1 MSSAAVTA
9 DAPVTFTRRQI
20 AVIMVGLMLGM
31 SLAAFDQM
39 ILGPAIPKISS
50 DLPGALEI
58 SWIVAA
64 YLLTTTAVTPIY
76 GKLSDLYGRGAL
88 FQVGISIFV
97 IASALCALSTSIE
110 MLVASRALQG
120 VGGGG
125 LIMLAQATVADVV
138 SPRER
143 GRYQAYFATVWI
155 LASGLGPIFGGVFA
169 DYLSWRWVF
178 WINVPLGIVA
188 LLVSRTTLKALIRK
202 GVRHKIDYLGAILLV
217 TATCCLLLVTT
228 MVGNGMAW
236 DAPVILE
243 LMGAAVVL
251 FGLAVVQERRAVEP
265 ILPPR
270 LFHNQSYVLGNITSA
285 TYSATMLGAITFVP
299 TFFQMVYGFGASES
313 GFISAPMFLAMP
325 ISNVIGGQITAATG
339 RYKIFPVVGL
349 ALSTVMLALMA
360 FCTPSTPL
368 VIPMIESTLCG
379 VGIGLVGP
387 ILLLGIQN
395 AVDPRDIGS
404 ATGSFAF
411 FRNLGGSF
419 GVTLFGTILISCMD
433 RALRTLPG
441 PVGIDSGAAL
451 LNAGA
456 DALRQM
462 PEALRTTVAEGI
474 STAYSIMFIS
484 GAIGTG
490 IAFLSV
496 LFMRELP
503 LKTVTGVA
511 ERAAADKA
519 D

>member
-1 MSSAAVTA
+1 MSSARVTA

-50 DLPGALEI
+50 DLPGALDI
-58 SWIVAA
+58 SWIVSA

-76 GKLSDLYGRGAL
+76 GKLSDLYGRRAL

-97 IASALCALSTSIE
+97 LSSALCALATTIDV
-110 MLVASRALQG
+110 LVAARALQG

-125 LIMLAQATVADVV
+125 LIVLAQATVADVV

-155 LASGLGPIFGGVFA
+155 LASGLGPIFGGAFA

-188 LLVSRTTLKALIRK
+188 LLVSRATLKGLVRK
-202 GVRHKIDYLGAILLV
+202 GLRHKIDYLGAILLV

-228 MVGNGMAW
+228 LGGNGMPW
-236 DAPVILE
+236 DAPAMLE
-243 LMGAAVVL
+243 LMGAALVL
-251 FGLAVVQERRAVEP
+251 FGLAVVQERRAIEP

-270 LFHNQSYVLGNITSA
+270 LFRNQSYVLGNITSA

-299 TFFQMVYGFGASES
+299 TFFQMVYGFGPSDS
-313 GFISAPMFLAMP
+313 GFISAPMFIAMP
-325 ISNVIGGQITAATG
+325 ISNVIGGRITAATG

-349 ALSTVMLALMA
+349 ALATVSMALMA
-360 FCTPSTPL
+360 LGTPSTPL
-368 VIPMIESTLCG
+368 AVAMIESIFCG

-387 ILLLGIQN
+387 MLLLGIQN
-395 AVDPRDIGS
+395 AVDPRDIGA

-433 RALRTLPG
+433 RALHSLPEAA
-441 PVGIDSGAAL
+441 GIDNGAAL

-456 DALRQM
+456 DALRQV
-462 PEALRTTVAEGI
+462 PAALRGPVAEGI
-474 STAYSIMFIS
+474 SGAYNIMFIC
-484 GAIGTG
+484 GAVGTG

-503 LKTVTGVA
+503 LKTITGAA
-511 ERAAADKA
+511 ERAAAEKPR
-519 D
+519 